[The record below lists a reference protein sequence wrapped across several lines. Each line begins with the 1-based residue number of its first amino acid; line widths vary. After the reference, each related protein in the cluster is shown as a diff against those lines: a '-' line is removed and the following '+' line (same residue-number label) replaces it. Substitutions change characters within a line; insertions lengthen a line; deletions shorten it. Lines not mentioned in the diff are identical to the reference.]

1 MCGVAPVPVEAK
13 GAEALLEGKAVT
25 EALAEQA
32 GLAAVEGAEPF
43 EANAFK
49 VQLVKTLVKRALL
62 SDFAD

>member
-13 GAEALLEGKAVT
+13 GAEALLEGKAIT
-25 EALAEQA
+25 AELAEQA

-49 VQLVKTLVKRALL
+49 VQLVKTLIKRTLL
-62 SDFAD
+62 GEFAN